1 VFLILF
7 ATATLSRKTRTVRFL
22 GLSADQSIPQKL
34 EGGWVSDQCSQRKA
48 DDTGAYSL
56 HDPAR

>member
-1 VFLILF
+1 MFLIHF
-7 ATATLSRKTRTVRFL
+7 AAGKSLRKTRTVRFL
-22 GLSADQSIPQKL
+22 GIIADQSIPQKL
-34 EGGWVSDQCSQRKA
+34 EGDWVSDQCSQRKA